1 MKVERSIVV
10 FVLMVVMFVGCG
22 HQAPQMPSQRKG
34 QEPQV
39 DSAALALL
47 QLNQQLAETADRELT
62 ALAQEQDSAF
72 ALYEAG
78 TWMRIMSKGDE
89 TTPTPQAN
97 EEWTIRMRVY
107 DLKMQLLEDSEASY
121 RIGKKE
127 LPQAVEE
134 NIGELHHGAQ
144 ARLLAP
150 WYTAFGLRGTDRI
163 PPYENVII
171 DIELR

>member
-1 MKVERSIVV
+1 MA
-10 FVLMVVMFVGCG
+10 VLFAGCG
-22 HQAPQMPSQRKG
+22 HQAPQRPSQRKG
-34 QEPQV
+34 QGPQV

-78 TWMRIMSKGDE
+78 TWMRIMNKGDE

-97 EEWTIRMRVY
+97 EEWTIRMCVY

-121 RIGKKE
+121 RKRWNRISARCITAHKHVCWRLGT
-127 LPQAVEE
+127 LPSAYAEQIVF
-134 NIGELHHGAQ
+134 
-144 ARLLAP
+144 R
-150 WYTAFGLRGTDRI
+150 RMRM
-163 PPYENVII
+163 
-171 DIELR
+171 

>member
-1 MKVERSIVV
+1 
-10 FVLMVVMFVGCG
+10 MFFLLAALWVSCG
-22 HQAPQMPSQRKG
+22 HQAPQTPSQRKG
-34 QEPQV
+34 LAPQV
-39 DSAALALL
+39 DSAQLALL
-47 QLNQQLAETADRELT
+47 QLNQQLAEAADRELT
-62 ALAQEQDSAF
+62 ALAQKQDSAF

-78 TWMRIMSKGDE
+78 TWVHISSLGDT

-97 EEWTIRMRVY
+97 EEWIIRMCVY
-107 DLKMQLLEDSEASY
+107 DLTMHLLVDSEAGY
-121 RIGKKE
+121 RIGKRE

-150 WYTAFGLRGTDRI
+150 WYTAFGLRGTEHV